1 MLSVPEEIKIESNRR
16 QHKIRLE
23 EIQSAMQKANIELL
37 AVEKDR
43 RDAKATLD
51 QHEEDV
57 KVIKTIISEEK
68 KKADDE
74 IDTILSSFRNI
85 EKEIFT
91 RREEFNRSISVS
103 P

>member
-1 MLSVPEEIKIESNRR
+1 
-16 QHKIRLE
+16 
-23 EIQSAMQKANIELL
+23 MQKANIELL

-85 EKEIFT
+85 EKEIFI